1 MSKAPSLFCLRRRT
15 HAAAHPFVMPRSL
28 CLATGLSW
36 LLGAGAVA
44 AQAWPDPAP
53 PWPRLAPSP
62 SVGAGR
68 AEATPPPAAAT
79 GLARPSAAPSAAP
92 GRAGGSVAPTAAA
105 PTALTAPAPTT
116 STSPGARLSLSEA
129 FERAEAFHPEL
140 VQAQREVEALQGP
153 VLQARLRPNPELA
166 YALED
171 QQTANRSQSL
181 QLNWRLETGGKR
193 EARMAATEQAVR
205 VAQSAL
211 QQQRTAVRTLVLS
224 AYADALLAQER
235 VALAQ
240 DNLGLAR
247 RVSEA
252 VAKRVAAGKVSPVEA
267 SKARVAEA
275 GAQLEQVQA
284 LSEQRSSL
292 RRLVSLWGQG
302 PVLPEGLQLSDASLA
317 LPTLP
322 DWAALAPRLALAPSR
337 EVARQELL
345 RRQAAV
351 EVERRRQ
358 VPDVTVSLGLKRVNE
373 LQRNQLLLGLSV
385 PLPVSD
391 RNQGGLLEALKRE
404 EQAREALSAQ
414 EQRLATEAWLAHER
428 LATSLA
434 EWRLLQQAVMPG
446 ARQAYEAA
454 TVGFEFGKFSFLEV
468 LDAQRTHLAAKAQSL
483 RAVAEVHR
491 AAAELEGLL
500 GPLPSLIPTAA
511 PPSAAQE

>member
-1 MSKAPSLFCLRRRT
+1 ML
-15 HAAAHPFVMPRSL
+15 RSL
-28 CLATGLSW
+28 WRAAGLS
-36 LLGAGAVA
+36 LLPLLVGGPAL
-44 AQAWPDPAP
+44 AQWPPSPARPDP
-53 PWPRLAPSP
+53 
-62 SVGAGR
+62 
-68 AEATPPPAAAT
+68 
-79 GLARPSAAPSAAP
+79 APSAAP
-92 GRAGGSVAPTAAA
+92 AVAPSTAS
-105 PTALTAPAPTT
+105 PA
-116 STSPGARLSLSEA
+116 RLLSLSEA
-129 FERAEAFHPEL
+129 FERAEAVHPEL
-140 VQAQREVEALQGP
+140 VQARREVEALQGP

-171 QQTANRSQSL
+171 RQSATRSQTL

-193 EARMAATEQAVR
+193 EARVAVSEQAVR

-211 QQQRTAVRTLVLS
+211 QQVRTQVRTLVLS

-235 VALAQ
+235 AALAQ

-252 VAKRVAAGKVSPVEA
+252 VAKRVAAGKVSPVEE

-275 GAQLEQVQA
+275 GARLEQVQA

-302 PVLPEGLQLSDASLA
+302 PALADGLRLSDLA
-317 LPTLP
+317 LPLPTLP
-322 DWAALAPRLALAPSR
+322 DWAALAARVDRAPGR
-337 EVARQELL
+337 AVAQQELL

-358 VPDVTVSLGLKRVNE
+358 VPDVTLSLGLKRANE

-391 RNQGGLLEALKRE
+391 RNQGNLLEALQRE
-404 EQAREALSAQ
+404 EQAREALSALD
-414 EQRLATEAWLAHER
+414 QRLGTDAWLAHER
-428 LATSLA
+428 LATGLA
-434 EWRLLQQAVMPG
+434 ELRLLQQEVLPG

-454 TVGFEFGKFSFLEV
+454 SVGFEFGKFSFLEV

-483 RAVAEVHR
+483 RAVADVQR
-491 AAAELEGLL
+491 AAAELERLL
-500 GPLPSLIPTAA
+500 GTPLAEIESAA
-511 PPSAAQE
+511 PTRATQE